1 MYMGNKYEFR
11 IMSIN
16 SVKLLCFESIDGAIE
31 RDIEDV
37 FSRLKCIEG
46 GNIYGLYQKTEQTTS
61 IMNELEQKYDDIT
74 QKHIRSFTRL
84 FSDTRMKVGEYFIK
98 HMTSAPFV
106 DQIRSYN
113 RIYSLR
119 HGLDLYKEDLD
130 FCQTWLRL
138 YTLFETYSYGWSEDD
153 VHIGNSNPG
162 MRRCRFCPNTVDN
175 KFTKKA
181 HAISESLGNKH
192 LFCNEECDDC
202 NARLAQIE
210 DHFLRLMDI
219 RRSLYKISG
228 KGACCHCV
236 EGRNFVIRPNN
247 NNEPVIY
254 LKEENIIS
262 QQIDVSKPF
271 SMKLDHKWYVTN
283 ENIYKALVK
292 YVINL
297 LPNNQI
303 PYFSNTIEWING
315 KIISD
320 TLPPMLF
327 GMHNRVLRHPIMD
340 IYINSK
346 GISSTP
352 YCTAIF
358 YSCDIAYM
366 YVIPFCSIDKG
377 NFKTRESIL
386 DHFNFMR
393 RFNYLVKS
401 WNWQNTYEYWN
412 CLAWCWW
419 DMEPGKYE
427 IKPASDPIFDLHEI
441 KGYKSPKEITFD
453 NIEQLCLYV
462 ENVEYADFKLH
473 VNRVVS
479 ANEMIDSSN
488 NLITNE
494 IRIIDRNSMSLT
506 FGVVLCDSDNVIPFY
521 EYHFKV
527 NFKSKEPI
535 SNHFYID
542 SDNLVIIDHHL
553 IDIIYVLGL
562 TEGEKAIL
570 PYREKTCFIGCKIT
584 RLLEE
589 NSRRFIEKFDIYLPT
604 E

>member
-1 MYMGNKYEFR
+1 MCMGDKYEFR
-11 IMSIN
+11 IMSVN
-16 SVKLLCFESIDGAIE
+16 SVKVLCFESPDGSIE
-31 RDIEDV
+31 RAIEDV

-46 GNIYGLYQKTEQTTS
+46 GNIYGLYQKTEQTTM

-74 QKHIRSFTRL
+74 HKHIRSFTRL
-84 FSDTRMKVGEYFIK
+84 FSDARMKDGEYFIK

-106 DQIRSYN
+106 DQVRSYN
-113 RIYSLR
+113 KIYSIR
-119 HGLDLYKEDLD
+119 QGLDLHKEDLR

-138 YTLFETYSYGWSEDD
+138 YALFDTYSYGWCEDD
-153 VHIGNSNPG
+153 VYIGDSNPG
-162 MRRCRFCPNTVDN
+162 MRHCRFCTNTADN

-236 EGRNFVIRPNN
+236 EGRNFVIRPNK
-247 NNEPVIY
+247 NNEPIIY
-254 LKEENIIS
+254 LKEEDIIS
-262 QQIDVSKPF
+262 QQIDVKKPF
-271 SMKLDHKWYVTN
+271 SVKLDHKWYVTN

-303 PYFSNTIEWING
+303 SCFSNTIEWING
-315 KIISD
+315 NIISD

-327 GMHNRVLRHPIMD
+327 GKHDRVLRQPIID

-346 GISSTP
+346 GNADTP

-366 YVIPFCSIDKG
+366 YVIPFCKIDKG
-377 NFKTRESIL
+377 NFKTKESIQ
-386 DHFNFMR
+386 DHFTFMC

-419 DMEPGKYE
+419 DMVPGKYE
-427 IKPASDPIFDLHEI
+427 IKPADDSIFDLHEI
-441 KGYKSPKEITFD
+441 KGHKPLKD
-453 NIEQLCLYV
+453 IEFPDINKLCLYV
-462 ENVEYADFKLH
+462 HNIGDVDFKLH
-473 VNRVVS
+473 IKRIVY

-488 NLITNE
+488 NLMVNE
-494 IRIIDRNSMSLT
+494 IRFIDRNSMSLT
-506 FGVVLCDSDNVIPFY
+506 FGVVLCDSDNKIPFY

-527 NFKSKEPI
+527 NFKSKESI
-535 SNHFYID
+535 SNYFYID
-542 SDNLVIIDHHL
+542 SDNSVIIDHHL
-553 IDIIYVLGL
+553 IDIVYTLGL

-570 PYREKTCFIGCKIT
+570 PYRERTCFIGCEVTK
-584 RLLEE
+584 LLEE
-589 NSRRFIEKFDIYLPT
+589 NSRRFIENFNVILPSK
-604 E
+604 